1 MDVNQDNR
9 IPETPH
15 FYSSWNMRLDYSSV
29 QQHIFC
35 PGAMVENIYKNT
47 KTPLKQKHF
56 GRCLLRLLRELTNQ
70 SRQGL
75 LVC

>member
-9 IPETPH
+9 IPETPN

-47 KTPLKQKHF
+47 YIYTYIITYFKGPIL
-56 GRCLLRLLRELTNQ
+56 
-70 SRQGL
+70 
-75 LVC
+75 

>member
-9 IPETPH
+9 IPETPN
-15 FYSSWNMRLDYSSV
+15 FYSSWKMRLDYSSV

-47 KTPLKQKHF
+47 YIYTYI
-56 GRCLLRLLRELTNQ
+56 
-70 SRQGL
+70 
-75 LVC
+75 